1 VLALAGRL
9 IRTAGQWI
17 LQLAEGWH
25 WQADLLRARQRLAA
39 LGP

>member
-1 VLALAGRL
+1 VIALAGQL
-9 IRTAGQWI
+9 IRTAGRWV
-17 LQLAEGWH
+17 LKLAEGWR